1 MGRLEKQIKVER
13 AAVLRSFISYSESEE
28 LPDRGVEYSVSAG
41 TSCAVPVDSAG
52 AAAET
57 KCVLGGW
64 AMLWLRRM
72 APGDSGG
79 LSTGE
84 AVSGDAADG
93 TGVSASGEGTGRGGL
108 QGHRRW
114 LVGSVCSESASW
126 PRRRSAKKEGGGVVS
141 RRCGEGLNQKCG
153 KVVSRV
159 WQAPRCRKECLF

>member
-1 MGRLEKQIKVER
+1 M
-13 AAVLRSFISYSESEE
+13 LRSFIFYSESEE

-41 TSCAVPVDSAG
+41 ASCDVPAVPAS
-52 AAAET
+52 AAAKT

-93 TGVSASGEGTGRGGL
+93 TGVIASGEGTGRGGL

-114 LVGSVCSESASW
+114 LVASVCSESASW
-126 PRRRSAKKEGGGVVS
+126 PRRRSAKKEGV
-141 RRCGEGLNQKCG
+141 
-153 KVVSRV
+153 RV
-159 WQAPRCRKECLF
+159 LGF